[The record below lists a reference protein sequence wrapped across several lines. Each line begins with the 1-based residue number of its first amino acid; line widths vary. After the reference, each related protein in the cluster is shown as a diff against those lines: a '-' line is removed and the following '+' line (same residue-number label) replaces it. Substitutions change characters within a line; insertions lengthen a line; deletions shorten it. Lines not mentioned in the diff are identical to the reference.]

1 MVGRKSLSEL
11 SLDSLAGVSMDAER
25 IRRSARED
33 ECEVEK
39 YKRRYGADWF
49 EVYRRDKNP
58 RPDYDVEMKLINST
72 ILHGTYLCVSGS
84 GPVVART
91 RARMAER
98 ERELYGDR
106 YDEFRGHLDGDT
118 RVAEL
123 LLRDAIRTGKWKELP
138 DELQAEYHERVGSST

>member
-58 RPDYDVEMKLINST
+58 V
-72 ILHGTYLCVSGS
+72 G
-84 GPVVART
+84 ART